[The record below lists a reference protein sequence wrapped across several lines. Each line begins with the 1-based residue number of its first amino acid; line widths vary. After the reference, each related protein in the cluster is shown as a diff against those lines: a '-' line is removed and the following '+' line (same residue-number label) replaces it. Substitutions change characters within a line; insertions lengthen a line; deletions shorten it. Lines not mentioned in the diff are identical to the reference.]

1 MKKMFQE
8 VQNYQFEIAR
18 NDEEKASKPGFKVVD
33 QEDIDR
39 FVFALLNI
47 KNYWIKEK
55 FMLNVY
61 KIVSISFHFV
71 PNFSF

>member
-71 PNFSF
+71 PNFSY